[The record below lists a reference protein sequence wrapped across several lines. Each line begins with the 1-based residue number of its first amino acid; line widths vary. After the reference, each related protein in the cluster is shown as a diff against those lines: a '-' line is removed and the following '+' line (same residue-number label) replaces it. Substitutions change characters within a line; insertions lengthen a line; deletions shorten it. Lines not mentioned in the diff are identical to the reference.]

1 MICANGFFPIAHFAP
16 FLLYYNHFYDRRQHP
31 VNPEMIKKIDDVLEC
46 VKDPESGLPVSRLGV
61 VQRVRYSD
69 DHKMLYIFMDFKSH
83 MPHCSACTAVAGLV
97 VDRIVRDLAVEFHVA
112 FPDLDVE
119 FV

>member
-1 MICANGFFPIAHFAP
+1 M
-16 FLLYYNHFYDRRQHP
+16 
-31 VNPEMIKKIDDVLEC
+31 NPEMIKKIDNVLDR

-61 VQRVRYSD
+61 VQRVRYSE
-69 DHKMLYIFMDFKSH
+69 DHKKLYVFMDIKSH
-83 MPHCSACTAVAGLV
+83 MPNCGACTTIAGLV